1 MRAPGGRT
9 SAPEEGMGAPGEPTS
24 APEERMSVPGEPPG
38 APEEPTGAPAGRT
51 NKNVE
56 RGRATRAHLI
66 EVATRLFAEHGYDGT
81 SIDAVLADSGVSRG
95 SLYHHFAGK
104 EALFLAVME
113 EVGARTGQQGEDVM
127 RDAPD
132 PLAAL
137 RAGGLMWIRMAGDPV
152 VRQIMLI
159 DAPAV
164 LGLHRWRELDEPV
177 LELIRGAL
185 TYAAEAG
192 RIEHRHVDTFAHIA
206 LAAAN
211 EVAMMIARAD
221 DPAAALT
228 AGESAF
234 AEFLDRLL
242 G

>member
-1 MRAPGGRT
+1 MN
-9 SAPEEGMGAPGEPTS
+9 
-24 APEERMSVPGEPPG
+24 VPGE
-38 APEEPTGAPAGRT
+38 RT

-81 SIDAVLADSGVSRG
+81 PIDAVLAESGVSRG
-95 SLYHHFAGK
+95 SLYHHFPGK
-104 EALFLAVME
+104 EALFWAVLE
-113 EVGARTGQQGEDVM
+113 DVGARVGERGADVA

-132 PLAAL
+132 PVAML
-137 RAGGLMWIRMAGDPV
+137 RAGGLAWIRMAGDQV

-164 LGLHRWRELDEPV
+164 LGWQRWRELDEQGPLGV
-177 LELIRGAL
+177 IRDCLA
-185 TYAAEAG
+185 YAAETG
-192 RIEHRHVDTFAHIA
+192 RIEHRHVDTFAHIV

-221 DPAAALT
+221 DPAAALA

-234 AEFLDRLL
+234 AEFLNRLL
-242 G
+242 GEAS